1 MECRHNRCLM
11 RILQAS
17 LSVAVLAAA
26 TTAAVADV
34 TLVADG
40 KSDYV
45 IVLSSE
51 ASESEKWAAE
61 ELASHI
67 KQMSGATLAV
77 QTAAEA
83 PEKAVVLGFGDATK
97 ALGVEPDPSL
107 GNDGFIIR
115 TIGSRLVIAGSR
127 VRGTLY
133 GVYTLLENLGVRW
146 WYPGETFV
154 PSLATIVVPE
164 TNDRQVPKLEYR
176 DMMFEENFNRA
187 GKLWAA
193 RNKVNGMAWQ
203 KTEAKLGGWYRV
215 SGNLVHSYNSLLD
228 ASGVTMTDAMW
239 AQRDGKP
246 KVRSQP
252 CLSHPD
258 VVAAVVKAVI
268 AKYKA
273 DPSLEF
279 VVVGQE
285 DNDNFCQCEQCAAI
299 DKEQESHA
307 GQVIRFANQVAE
319 EVRKEIPDAK
329 IVTAAYGWSRKPPK
343 TLKPLDNV
351 YITLCSIE
359 CDFAHPLAAASN
371 PENKAF
377 KEDIE
382 GWGKIAKK
390 IFIWHYVG
398 NRDHYL
404 MPNAEIETLVP
415 NTKFFVDNRCAGIF
429 NQGMHRGTGTDMVA
443 LKMWLLAKAM
453 WNPEAD
459 SRQLIEEFCNGFY
472 GPGGAGVL
480 KYLDTI
486 HRVARTKEFHNGRRV
501 HLNAPYLYPEVLAE
515 AEKALREAEK
525 AVAGQP
531 VFERRVRHAHMGVWY
546 VLMKRGPGTAAWQA
560 VEQAV
565 GEKLDIVAIADNL
578 ARVVDEWQIN
588 SICDPIDVKRWINW
602 AKQYAAQVKETGR
615 VPVPPELANAAPS
628 SYRLVQACQF
638 DMYPKWWDPAE
649 GASDGWAA
657 HVPSSGWHTKYVLSP
672 KEDFVPGK
680 QYKLIVRAKADLN
693 EGAQGEVWEFGIY
706 PKGAG
711 LHVTAEQIGQGQ
723 WRTFESPAWTAQE
736 GQCFWTA
743 LKGSGA
749 KKVSVDCVWIQ
760 EVKP

>member
-1 MECRHNRCLM
+1 MNCAHRKRAVRM
-11 RILQAS
+11 MQAG
-17 LSVAVLAAA
+17 LTVAMLAAA
-26 TTAAVADV
+26 AATAVADV

-45 IVLSSE
+45 IVLPAE

-61 ELASHI
+61 ELVAHL

-83 PEKAVVLGFGDATK
+83 PEKAVVLGFGDAAK
-97 ALGVEPDPSL
+97 ALGVEADPSL
-107 GNDGFIIR
+107 GDDGFVVR
-115 TIGSRLVIAGSR
+115 TVGSRLVIAGSR

-133 GVYTLLENLGVRW
+133 GVYTLLEGLGVRW

-154 PSLATIVVPE
+154 PSQATIVLPE
-164 TNDRQVPKLEYR
+164 MNDRQVPKMEYR
-176 DMMFEENFNRA
+176 DMMFLENFSAA
-187 GKLWAA
+187 GRLWAA
-193 RNKVNGMAWQ
+193 RNKVNGMAWDD
-203 KTEAKLGGWYRV
+203 TPEKLGGRYRV

-228 ASGVTMTDAMW
+228 ASGVKMTDAMW

-258 VVAAVVKAVI
+258 VLAAVVKAVI
-268 AKYKA
+268 AQYKA
-273 DPSLEF
+273 DPNLEF

-285 DNDNFCQCEQCAAI
+285 DNGNFCQCEACAAI
-299 DKEQESHA
+299 DKEQESNA

-319 EVRKEIPDAK
+319 QVQKEIPDAK
-329 IVTAAYGWSRKPPK
+329 IVTAAYQWSRKPPK

-359 CDFAHPLAAASN
+359 CDFAHPLAAGSN

-382 GWGKIAKK
+382 GWGKIARK

-415 NTKFFVDNRCAGIF
+415 NTKFFADNACAGIF
-429 NQGMHRGTGTDMVA
+429 NQGMHVGSGTDMVQ

-459 SRQLIEEFCNGFY
+459 SRTLIEEFCNGFY

-480 KYLDTI
+480 KYLDAI
-486 HRVARTKEFHNGRRV
+486 HGVAHKQEFHNGRRV
-501 HLNAPYLYPEVLAE
+501 HLNAPYLYPEVLAA
-515 AEKALREAEK
+515 AETALRQAEN

-546 VLMKRGPGTAAWQA
+546 VLAKRGPGTATWRA
-560 VEQAV
+560 VEDAV
-565 GEKLDIVAIADNL
+565 DVKLDLAAIADSL
-578 ARVVDEWQIN
+578 ARVVDEWKIN
-588 SICDPIDVKRWINW
+588 RICDPIEVKPWIDW
-602 AKQYAAQVKETGR
+602 AKQYAAAIKESDR
-615 VPVPPELANAAPS
+615 LPVPPELADLHPS

-638 DMYPKWWDPAE
+638 DMYPKWWAPAE

-657 HVPSSGWHTKYVLSP
+657 HVPSAGWHTQYGLSP
-672 KEDFVPGK
+672 KEDFEPGK
-680 QYKLIVRAKADLN
+680 QYKLTVRAKADLKD
-693 EGAQGEVWEFGIY
+693 GAQGEVWEFGVY
-706 PKGAG
+706 PKGKT
-711 LHVTAEQIGQGQ
+711 LRVTAEQLGQGQ
-723 WRTFESPAWTAQE
+723 WRTFELGPWAPQE
-736 GQCFWTA
+736 GQYFWTA

-749 KKVSVDCVWIQ
+749 KAVSIDCLWIQ
-760 EVKP
+760 EVQP